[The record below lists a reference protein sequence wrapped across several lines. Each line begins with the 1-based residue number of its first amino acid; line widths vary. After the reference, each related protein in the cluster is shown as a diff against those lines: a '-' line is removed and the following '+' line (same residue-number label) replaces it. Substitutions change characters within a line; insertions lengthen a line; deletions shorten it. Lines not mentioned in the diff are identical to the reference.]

1 MAKSTGLRLYQVTL
15 LGLVLGM
22 NVCAGFTAHRFRRS
36 GEFGE
41 EGPDS
46 VLSDSPWISTY
57 GSCKNRCFELDEA
70 EPPRCRCDNLCKSY
84 SSCCVDFDEL
94 CLKT

>member
-1 MAKSTGLRLYQVTL
+1 MVWYFSLSFHFSLSY
-15 LGLVLGM
+15 
-22 NVCAGFTAHRFRRS
+22 
-36 GEFGE
+36 
-41 EGPDS
+41 S

-70 EPPRCRCDNLCKSY
+70 EPPMCRCDNLCKSY

-94 CLKT
+94 CLKTGRVQLKSLLHRKNNANEDLS